1 MKNGEV
7 SLKTVCDFT
16 KCAGCML
23 CVEVCPTNA
32 ITVQDHLSSYDAVI
46 DDEKCINCNRCHQL
60 CPQNN
65 EPELTPPIRWTQGW
79 ADEETRKSSS
89 SGGYAAAIMRAF
101 REQGGE
107 VCSCTQEEGE
117 FVFRFVQRVEDLFR
131 FTGSKYIKS
140 NPIGIYKQ
148 IRAKLRE
155 GKSVLFIGLPCQV
168 TALKRYVG
176 KNDEEKLYTVD
187 LICHGTPSPR
197 LLDMF
202 LRENKAKMDQKVS
215 FRNKTAFQI
224 WVGDKPVLPRT
235 VLDRYSM
242 AFLHGLCYTE
252 NCYACQYAR
261 VERVSD
267 VTLGDSWG
275 TDLPIEEQKK
285 GISLA
290 LIQTEKGQKLLN
302 DAGVATLE
310 VDHEKARKA
319 NHQLYEPSH
328 KPNGA
333 RDKLFDMIQ
342 KGKSFSLAVYSV
354 YTTACIRQNIKAL
367 YLNLMGKWK

>member
-23 CVEVCPTNA
+23 CVEVCSQKA
-32 ITVQDHLSSYDAVI
+32 ITVQDHLSSYNAVI

-65 EPELTPPIRWTQGW
+65 EPELTSPISWTQGW

-101 REQGGE
+101 LEQGGE
-107 VCSCTQEEGE
+107 VCSCTQEKGE
-117 FVFRFVQRVEDLFR
+117 FVFRFVQRVEELFR

-140 NPIGIYKQ
+140 NPSGVYKQ
-148 IRAKLRE
+148 IRTKLRE

-168 TALKRYVG
+168 MALKRYVG
-176 KNDEEKLYTVD
+176 NNEKEKLYTVD
-187 LICHGTPSPR
+187 LICHGTPSPK

-202 LRENKAKMDQKVS
+202 LRENKVKMDQKVA
-215 FRNKTAFQI
+215 FRNKSIYQI
-224 WVGDKPVLPRT
+224 WVGDRPVLPPK
-235 VLDRYSM
+235 VIDRYSM

-261 VERVSD
+261 LERVSD

-290 LIQTEKGQKLLN
+290 LIQTEKGNQRCTECQKN
-302 DAGVATLE
+302 HRAE
-310 VDHEKARKA
+310 CSEKQRK
-319 NHQLYEPSH
+319 L
-328 KPNGA
+328 
-333 RDKLFDMIQ
+333 
-342 KGKSFSLAVYSV
+342 
-354 YTTACIRQNIKAL
+354 
-367 YLNLMGKWK
+367 